1 MSDPVSQLPAPVSPV
16 TLAGLLEQIE
26 EAVLLIDHAGRLR
39 HINPPAVRFLAVS
52 AAAARG
58 ARLGAVLH
66 LSATGRHF
74 DPEHLLAKVGPER
87 PHYERRL
94 RVDLRNS
101 DKCEVLLRLR
111 WLGREAG
118 VLLTLRDVRRDL
130 QLEAELLR
138 REAVL
143 SHHVRHTPMG
153 LIVFQADQT
162 VAAWNPAAER
172 IFGWSRA
179 EAIGRPMADMI
190 VPPHVREHV
199 ARLFTD
205 LMRRGTGN
213 SSLNENVTRD
223 GRTIVCEWHNT
234 CVRDADEALIGM
246 FCMVQD
252 VTERERQRQDLHQHR
267 QFLESTL
274 RSITDGVIV
283 LDETARVLRI
293 NRAAERMIGRSLAE
307 SLERP
312 LAEVLELRDAGTTLP
327 MPDPLA
333 LARAHDG
340 QDGVSLVDV
349 PLLVSSQGEHRRVSV
364 SAASLRHGDEP
375 VSGTIITLRDVTEA
389 CALQQR
395 VQADREKYH
404 ALIEAT
410 GTGFV
415 VLDEHGRVLDAN
427 AEYLRLVG
435 REHLDDILGCSPVEW
450 AVPGLAER
458 VVRGIERCLAGERT
472 VGLRT
477 VYTRPDG
484 SRLAIE
490 INAAPV
496 QEAGRTRVYALAR
509 DRSAEQAT
517 DERLRSLSQAVDL
530 SPSSVMILDA
540 ERRLI
545 YANPSF
551 ERITGYKAKELLG
564 KPTDA
569 LWLDPAGTERAE
581 IWQTLSAGRNW
592 SGEVRNRRADST
604 PIWQQVFCSPI
615 PDEQGAPVRYLI
627 VAEDVTDRKAQQEQL
642 YQQAHYDALTGLPN
656 RFLAQE
662 RLHQAVTGARR
673 NRTHVAIFFLDL
685 DRFKQVNDTLGH
697 DAGDMLLKEAAY
709 RLNAAVRADDTVAR
723 LGGDEFLIV
732 LNGLHGGDD
741 AVLVARKILDCF
753 VSPYLVEDQE
763 MVISTSIGIT
773 LYPDDAEEVGEL
785 IRNAD
790 AAMYEAKARG
800 RNTYY
805 RFTAEMNE
813 RAMRR
818 MRMEGV
824 LRHALE
830 RGEIY
835 AAYQPLID
843 LATGRPYGVEALM
856 RWQSTEFGA
865 VSPVE
870 FIPIAE
876 ESGLI
881 NELGS
886 WIIGQACR
894 DAQRWAAQ
902 GWALGVSVNV
912 SAPQLFQPDFVEQ
925 ALAAVTGAG
934 LQADQV
940 TLEVTESVLLEA
952 GPEVEGV
959 LQRLHET
966 GFRLAMDDFGTGYSS
981 LAYLKRF
988 PFDIIK
994 IDRTFVRDIAED
1006 RSDLALTRAIIAMAH
1021 SLDLR
1026 VTAEGVEDRAQL
1038 ELLLEHGCDS
1048 AQGFY
1053 YGRPVP
1059 VGALTDWLRQQRP
1072 AGGALERGA
1081 R

>member
-1 MSDPVSQLPAPVSPV
+1 M
-16 TLAGLLEQIE
+16 LASLLEQIE
-26 EAVLLIDHAGRLR
+26 EAVLLTDHAGRLR
-39 HINPPAVRFLAVS
+39 YVNSPAARFLMVPAS
-52 AAAARG
+52 AACG
-58 ARLGAVLH
+58 SMLGAVLR

-74 DPEHLLAKVGPER
+74 DPEELLAKVGPAQ

-94 RVDLRNS
+94 RVDLRND

-111 WLGREAG
+111 WLEADGG

-130 QLEAELLR
+130 QLEADLLR

-143 SHHVRHTPMG
+143 SHHARHTPMA
-153 LIVFQADQT
+153 LIVFQADRN

-172 IFGWSRA
+172 MFGWSRA
-179 EAIGRPMADMI
+179 EALGRPMAEMI
-190 VPPHVREHV
+190 VPPHVSEHV
-199 ARLFTD
+199 ARLFTE
-205 LMRRGTGN
+205 LMQQGGGN
-213 SSLNENVTRD
+213 SSLNENLTRD

-234 CVRDADEALIGM
+234 CVRDADGALIGM
-246 FCMVQD
+246 FCMAQD
-252 VTERERQRQDLHQHR
+252 VTERERQREDLQQHR

-283 LDETARVLRI
+283 LDKVGRVLRI
-293 NRAAERMIGRSLAE
+293 NRAAERMTGRGSAQCLG
-307 SLERP
+307 RP
-312 LAEVLELRDAGTTLP
+312 LAEVLELRDAGTAQP
-327 MPDPLA
+327 IVDPLV
-333 LARAHDG
+333 LAWAREREDG
-340 QDGVSLVDV
+340 ISLVDV
-349 PLLVSSQGEHRRVSV
+349 PLLISRRGERRRVSV
-364 SAASLRHGDEP
+364 SAAPLRHGEEP
-375 VSGTIITLRDVTEA
+375 VSGTIIALRDVTEA

-395 VQADREKYH
+395 VQADRQKYH

-415 VLDEHGRVLDAN
+415 VLDERGRVLDAN

-435 REHLDDILGCSPVEW
+435 RERLEDILGCSPVEW
-450 AVPGLAER
+450 SPPSWAAQVEE
-458 VVRGIERCLAGERT
+458 GIKRCLAGERT

-477 VYTRPDG
+477 AYVRSDG
-484 SRLAIE
+484 SRVAIE

-496 QEAGRTRVYALAR
+496 QEGPHTRVYSLAR
-509 DRSAEQAT
+509 DRSAEQAAN
-517 DERLRSLSQAVDL
+517 ERLRSLSQAVNL

-551 ERITGYKAKELLG
+551 ARISGFEVERLLG
-564 KPTDA
+564 QPADA
-569 LWLDPAGTERAE
+569 LWLDPAGSQRME
-581 IWQTLSAGRNW
+581 IWQALSAGENW
-592 SGEVRNRRADST
+592 SGETRSLRADGT

-627 VAEDVTDRKAQQEQL
+627 VAEDITDQKAQQEQL

-662 RLHQAVTGARR
+662 RLHQAVTTARR
-673 NRTHVAIFFLDL
+673 NRTHVAILFLDL

-732 LNGLHGGDD
+732 LSGLHGADD
-741 AVLVARKILDCF
+741 ALLVARKILDCF
-753 VSPYLVEDQE
+753 VPPYLVEDQE

-818 MRMEGV
+818 VRMESE

-830 RGEIY
+830 RGELHV
-835 AAYQPLID
+835 AYQPLID
-843 LATGRPYGVEALM
+843 LGSGRPYGVEALM
-856 RWQSTEFGA
+856 RWQSQEFGPI
-865 VSPVE
+865 SPVE

-881 NELGS
+881 NELGG
-886 WIIGQACR
+886 WIVGQACR
-894 DAQRWAAQ
+894 DAQRWAAL
-902 GWALGVSVNV
+902 GWTLGVSVNV
-912 SAPQLFQPDFVEQ
+912 SAPQLFQADFVEQ
-925 ALAAVTGAG
+925 ALAAASGAG
-934 LQADQV
+934 LRTVDV
-940 TLEVTESVLLEA
+940 TLEVTESVLLDA

-959 LQRLHET
+959 LRRLHAA

-1006 RSDLALTRAIIAMAH
+1006 HSDLALTRAIIAMAH
-1021 SLDLR
+1021 SLGLR
-1026 VTAEGVEDRAQL
+1026 VTAEGVEDCAQL
-1038 ELLLEHGCDS
+1038 ELLLELGCDS

-1053 YGRPVP
+1053 YGRPMQ
-1059 VGALTDWLRQQRP
+1059 AEAFTDWLRQRGPGP
-1072 AGGALERGA
+1072 AAQPALEHDAG
-1081 R
+1081 